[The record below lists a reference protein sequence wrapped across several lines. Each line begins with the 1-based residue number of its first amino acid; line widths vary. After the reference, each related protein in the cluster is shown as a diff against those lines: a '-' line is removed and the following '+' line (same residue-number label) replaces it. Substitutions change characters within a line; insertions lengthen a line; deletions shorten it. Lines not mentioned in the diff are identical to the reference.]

1 MEDVMNSRRKL
12 AMLAVLALF
21 LGLACQIADVLAD
34 KPTPPP
40 VQSTAVKSPVVAPPV
55 APTNALANPT
65 VAPPTAAAIAS
76 PTSPVV
82 VPTSTTALSQQSVCP
97 DPNAAIT
104 SLAMDGT
111 VAGLIEIS
119 GTAAR
124 PDMQYWKVEY
134 RTDIGTSYTALN
146 NSDKAVTDGILARW
160 STKTVPNGIYF
171 VRLVI
176 VLKDGNFGTPCEI
189 RVTISN

>member
-1 MEDVMNSRRKL
+1 MNSRRKL

-40 VQSTAVKSPVVAPPV
+40 VQPTVVKSPVVAPLV
-55 APTNALANPT
+55 APTNALAIPT
-65 VAPPTAAAIAS
+65 VAPPTAAAVAS
-76 PTSPVV
+76 PTSSDV
-82 VPTSTTALSQQSVCP
+82 VPTPTTALSQQSVCP
-97 DPNAAIT
+97 NPNVAIT

-111 VAGLIEIS
+111 VAGLIEIR

-124 PDMQYWKVEY
+124 SDMQYWKVEY
-134 RTDIGTSYTALN
+134 RSDTGTTYTALN
-146 NSDKAVTDGILARW
+146 SSDKAVTDGILARW

-176 VLKDGNFGTPCEI
+176 VQKDGNFGTPCEI

>member
-1 MEDVMNSRRKL
+1 MNSQRKF

-21 LGLACQIADVLAD
+21 LGLGCQIADVFAD
-34 KPTPPP
+34 KPTPPLLQP
-40 VQSTAVKSPVVAPPV
+40 TAVKSPAVAPPV
-55 APTNALANPT
+55 APTHAPENPT
-65 VAPPTAAAIAS
+65 VPPPTAAAVAS
-76 PTSPVV
+76 PTSSIA
-82 VPTSTTALSQQSVCP
+82 VPTPTTAPSQQAVCP

-104 SLAMDGT
+104 SLAVNGT
-111 VAGLIEIS
+111 VAGLIEIR

-124 PDMQYWKVEY
+124 LDMQYWKVEY
-134 RTDIGTSYTALN
+134 RTDTGTTYTALN
-146 NSDKAVTDGILARW
+146 SSDKAVTDGILARW

-176 VLKDGNFGTPCEI
+176 VQKDGNFGTPCEI